1 MDNLKVDFH
10 THIISEEFLNLAE
23 KYGDGRWPVL
33 EHTCDC
39 GAKIMIKGKNFR
51 DITNQAWDVEERL
64 KDMDK
69 EGIDIQVLSPIPVTF
84 SYWADPEKGLEMAK
98 FQNDFI
104 ASTVKEN
111 PKRLIGLGTVPLQ
124 DVDLAI
130 QEMERAIHELGLK
143 GIEIGSNVNGKNLDD
158 EDLERFFQAAN
169 NQEIP
174 LFVHPWATLGGER
187 MPRHNF
193 MYMIGMPSETALA
206 AGSIIMSGMLD
217 KYPNLKIC
225 FAHGGGALPYL
236 LPRMDKGWTVW
247 PHIRKTEKPPSH
259 YAKQLYYDS
268 LVYEE
273 INLQLM
279 VERFGVNQIIAGSDY
294 PFLLREAPS
303 GKVVDQLP
311 TLSNDEKKKI
321 HGLNALEFLNLNI
334 EDYLERELEVK
345 QTTK

>member
-1 MDNLKVDFH
+1 MM
-10 THIISEEFLNLAE
+10 
-23 KYGDGRWPVL
+23 
-33 EHTCDC
+33 
-39 GAKIMIKGKNFR
+39 KIW
-51 DITNQAWDVEERL
+51 TA
-64 KDMDK
+64 
-69 EGIDIQVLSPIPVTF
+69 
-84 SYWADPEKGLEMAK
+84 
-98 FQNDFI
+98 
-104 ASTVKEN
+104 
-111 PKRLIGLGTVPLQ
+111 
-124 DVDLAI
+124 
-130 QEMERAIHELGLK
+130 
-143 GIEIGSNVNGKNLDD
+143 
-158 EDLERFFQAAN
+158 FFQVAN
-169 NQEIP
+169 DQDIP

-279 VERFGVNQIIAGSDY
+279 VDRFGVDQIIAGSDY
-294 PFLLREAPS
+294 PFLLREVPS
-303 GKVVDQLP
+303 GKVVDQLM
-311 TLSNDEKKKI
+311 TLRNEEKEKI
-321 HGLNALEFLNLNI
+321 HGLNALKFLNLNI
-334 EDYLERELEVK
+334 EEYLERELEAE